1 MKAVKYTVNTT
12 ATKIVTAEPMTR
24 TVYIHSSAGSV
35 YLGGAAMTA
44 TSDGLHVPNG
54 STLAVTVPANET
66 LYGIDGAGTATVIV
80 LDWDAAE

>member
-1 MKAVKYTVNTT
+1 MKANKFTIDTT
-12 ATKIVTAEPMTR
+12 ATKIVNAEPMTR
-24 TVYIHSSAGSV
+24 TVYIHSSSGSV

-44 TSDGLHVPNG
+44 TTDGLHVPNG